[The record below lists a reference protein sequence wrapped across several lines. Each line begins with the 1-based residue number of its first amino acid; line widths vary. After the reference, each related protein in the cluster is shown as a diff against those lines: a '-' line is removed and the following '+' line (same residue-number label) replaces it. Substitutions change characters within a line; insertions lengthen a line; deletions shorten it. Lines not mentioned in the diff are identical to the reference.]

1 MFRQLIRF
9 GGIGGMATL
18 VHVVVAMVMHESF
31 GTSPLNA
38 NFAGFASALLLS
50 YVGHAHLTFGT
61 SINEGSQFIRF
72 VFVGLIALGS
82 SSSLV
87 WILNSTL
94 GVNFGFAMVAV
105 AVLVPVLSF
114 FALRFWV
121 FAATSPQSDVDWIG
135 LGLSGALALATLA
148 IFWGRMINHDTAW
161 YLIATRE
168 WLAGADLYTYIIEV
182 NPPLNF
188 YFTLPAIWL
197 ADLLGISDTNGE
209 YLAVTLLLFVIL
221 VWCRAL
227 AFQALDL
234 SPKRNALLLCGIAL
248 ALVLPA
254 LRDFGQREHV
264 MVMLIMPWLI
274 GELITTP
281 TSKRGQILRAAVAAL
296 GICLKPHF
304 VVFPLAVTLLS
315 LGRQR
320 SLRPV
325 FSIANMTML
334 TVGLAY
340 VSFVVL
346 FHPAYFTKIVPIA
359 REVYGAYGTTFG
371 VVFSRVELE
380 ILLLLPAVF
389 LVIKCHYRT
398 EACLFAVVALA
409 GLASY
414 FLQGT
419 GFGYHAIPFRA
430 FVILACCFVVLKNPL
445 FTPGAIFALIA
456 AALLMSNSI
465 ARGFYKNTAVQQI
478 AHVAKELGTV
488 DSLFVMTSH
497 VSAGPSAAIASGSR
511 WTSRYPANWLIPG
524 ALNRLDNTNCESE
537 TETCARL
544 QAIAASNRADNIS
557 DIASSRPDLLVFDR
571 RSGYFDTP
579 HFSWET
585 FMNED
590 PAWADVFNEYTKLGE
605 SHRFSYYVHSGNR
618 MTKNLTIRYRS
629 VFQH

>member
-1 MFRQLIRF
+1 
-9 GGIGGMATL
+9 
-18 VHVVVAMVMHESF
+18 
-31 GTSPLNA
+31 
-38 NFAGFASALLLS
+38 
-50 YVGHAHLTFGT
+50 
-61 SINEGSQFIRF
+61 
-72 VFVGLIALGS
+72 
-82 SSSLV
+82 
-87 WILNSTL
+87 
-94 GVNFGFAMVAV
+94 
-105 AVLVPVLSF
+105 
-114 FALRFWV
+114 
-121 FAATSPQSDVDWIG
+121 
-135 LGLSGALALATLA
+135 
-148 IFWGRMINHDTAW
+148 
-161 YLIATRE
+161 
-168 WLAGADLYTYIIEV
+168 
-182 NPPLNF
+182 
-188 YFTLPAIWL
+188 
-197 ADLLGISDTNGE
+197 
-209 YLAVTLLLFVIL
+209 
-221 VWCRAL
+221 
-227 AFQALDL
+227 
-234 SPKRNALLLCGIAL
+234 L

-281 TSKRGQILRAAVAAL
+281 TSKRGQILSAAVAAL